1 MYLRLLYIS
10 YLENPGWVTMMDSM
24 RTFRLDVNQLVFPV
38 AMEKHR
44 SRSIRLPKMTSFLD
58 VLLLA
63 FSVTGPVFQA
73 SSFDMSF

>member
-1 MYLRLLYIS
+1 VSNLLSLIKPHVIFVEYDMYLRLLYIQ

-44 SRSIRLPKMTSFLD
+44 S
-58 VLLLA
+58 
-63 FSVTGPVFQA
+63 A
-73 SSFDMSF
+73 SYLI